1 MKVLIDTN
9 AYSAYKQRIESALE
23 VVEFADEIGLPIIVL
38 GELWAGFAAGN
49 REARNRGELSEF
61 LLLPDT
67 RLVLLD
73 EATAT
78 YYARVAAAQR
88 QIGRPIPT
96 NDLWIAAIALQ
107 HRYALFS
114 LDGHFSEIAGLMVG
128 RNMAELA
135 QGR

>member
-9 AYSAYKQRIESALE
+9 AYSAYKQRFEPALE
-23 VVEFADEIGLPIIVL
+23 VIEFADEIGLSIIVL

-49 REARNRGELSEF
+49 RETSNRGELGEF
-61 LLLPDT
+61 LSLPDT

-73 EATAT
+73 EGTAM
-78 YYARVAAAQR
+78 YYARIATVQR
-88 QIGRPIPT
+88 RIGKPIPT

-107 HRYALFS
+107 QGYALFT
-114 LDGHFSEIAGLMVG
+114 LDQHFSEIAGLVVG